1 MRKLV
6 GTEKTTHLMIMLIY
20 GCWIDI
26 RSIGKVRKLLV
37 STLNSVQ
44 SKWDSSFTI
53 TKKNMQ
59 LYSPMKRGSDDEIHG
74 V

>member
-6 GTEKTTHLMIMLIY
+6 GTEKTTHSMIMLIY

-26 RSIGKVRKLLV
+26 RSKGKVRKFFV
-37 STLNSVQ
+37 SALNSVQ

-53 TKKNMQ
+53 TKMNMQ
-59 LYSPMKRGSDDEIHG
+59 LYSPMKRRSDNEIHG